1 MMAIIFGTIKTYKMK
16 NKLSNEEIARVFS
29 MYWGAEISINT
40 SLVKK
45 RIINGA
51 GFNAIGELLII
62 TNDGNFGIT
71 HWGIKLLLTPLSKVT
86 DEDAIAISDI
96 WDNFFLH
103 PDRCKVEERIH
114 FGKHIV
120 SSGKYLHKWEAL
132 EYLKMH
138 HYLIPLFFG
147 VNHWANSKTAIELG
161 IAIEK

>member
-1 MMAIIFGTIKTYKMK
+1 MK

-71 HWGIKLLLTPLSKVT
+71 HWGIKLLLTPLSKLT
-86 DEDAIAISDI
+86 DEDAIEVAKMETDSIIEEIKDKTSKHFKFGYMSDDGYQI
-96 WDNFFLH
+96 CHVFYSQLNANQFQ
-103 PDRCKVEERIH
+103 
-114 FGKHIV
+114 
-120 SSGKYLHKWEAL
+120 
-132 EYLKMH
+132 
-138 HYLIPLFFG
+138 YLIGKGYAVPIFISLNHPLNG
-147 VNHWANSKTAIELG
+147 LTPIELE
-161 IAIEK
+161 IAREK